1 MIKKQ
6 HLKRKHFTIVE
17 LLVAISIIA
26 VLAGMLVGGLGGA
39 QEQGS
44 KAATKADIL
53 KLEMALEQYKRD
65 NGAYPWITI
74 SDPKTLTQNPTSD
87 ANDPSI
93 ADILAFESFTV
104 NDSGAA
110 IDAWDNIIYYIP
122 NNSYG
127 SGATPG
133 ETIFNGVYYNPKS
146 FQLISAGPDGTIG
159 NDDDIY
165 NFDKKK

>member
-53 KLEMALEQYKRD
+53 KLEMAIEQYKRD
-65 NGAYPWITI
+65 NGAYPWATTNF
-74 SDPKTLTQNPTSD
+74 SDLNSSLSNPTV
-87 ANDPSI
+87 AE
-93 ADILAFESFTV
+93 LLKYESFTV
-104 NDSGAA
+104 NGSGEA
-110 IDAWDNIIYYIP
+110 IDAWENVIRYIP
-122 NNSYG
+122 STAYTNTLG
-127 SGATPG
+127 IQ
-133 ETIFNGVYYNPKS
+133 IFDNVHYNPTS
-146 FQLISAGPDGTIG
+146 FQLISIGPSGPDDPT
-159 NDDDIY
+159 NTNTSDDIY